1 MQLQEFEQIKRK
13 LMTKMK
19 FMDTTLKGVKDSIE
33 YKENSAYNSA
43 IRDCIKLLEKHTD
56 ALENK

>member
-1 MQLQEFEQIKRK
+1 MQLQEFEQIKRE
-13 LMTKMK
+13 LITKMK

-43 IRDCIKLLEKHTD
+43 IRDCIKLLEEHKDTV
-56 ALENK
+56 